1 MLFFLFFSWVTWLD
15 SLYKENTDLTIAL
28 NNIINENWLE
38 FWQDLEPGML
48 KTFELC
54 LMSILKKVFDNV
66 AYDDLFL
73 PDEA

>member
-1 MLFFLFFSWVTWLD
+1 M
-15 SLYKENTDLTIAL
+15 
-28 NNIINENWLE
+28 NEHWLE
-38 FWQDLEPGML
+38 FWQELEPGML

-73 PDEA
+73 PDGY